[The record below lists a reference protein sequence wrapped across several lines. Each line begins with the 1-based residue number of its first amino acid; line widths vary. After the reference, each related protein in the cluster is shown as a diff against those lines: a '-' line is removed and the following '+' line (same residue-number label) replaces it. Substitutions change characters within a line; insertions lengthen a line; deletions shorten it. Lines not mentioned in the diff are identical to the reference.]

1 MSQTAEEARV
11 KVLSEL
17 NTAKRLIEDMKLNVE
32 RSKTEEHQAKQD
44 SELAKLRVEEIEQ
57 GIADESSVV
66 AKAQLEVAKARHS
79 AAISD
84 LQCAKEELKTLRQ
97 EYMALIAERDM
108 TVNKA
113 KEAKAAAMEVEKTV
127 QDLTIELISTKEALE
142 SAHAKH
148 LEAEEGRL
156 KAALAKEQ
164 NSRNWEKELKE
175 IEDEVAALSEQVLS
189 TKELQSKLD
198 YASTTLHGLKA
209 ELSNYK
215 ESKLNQS
222 IDEEKSLRRTHTG
235 IQAAVLS
242 AQKELEDVRLNIEK
256 AIDEVNLLK
265 LAASSLDSELH
276 TEKATV
282 AGLKQN
288 QVTKMEAV
296 ESLETEINQIELE
309 LAEAKVK
316 ETEAREKMMNLP
328 MQLPQAAEESDRVKS
343 QTQIAKE
350 ELDKVKEEA
359 ERAKA
364 GVITMVRRLLAAEKE
379 KEAARAS
386 ENLALAAIKALQES
400 ENTRSSTDI
409 TSPTGVVISLEEYNE
424 LSKRAIEAEEQANLR
439 VATAVIEMEKIKET
453 QFKNM
458 MKLEELN
465 EEITQRKEAL
475 KVATEKSEKAAE
487 GRLSIEQELQKW
499 RTSTEQRRK
508 EVETLVI
515 PVVTENSIESS
526 DHIRLRTSTSPPR
539 MSTTS
544 ATETDVS
551 SPDVGKATKKK
562 KRSFFPRV
570 LMFLAKRKTNSSK

>member
-282 AGLKQN
+282 AGLIQN

-296 ESLETEINQIELE
+296 QSLETEINQIELE